1 MILILVEI
9 NTTNNYVKVT
19 QQKYFSNLTKVLK
32 LKKGIS
38 LTRKI
43 NVHLIKVVHPAH
55 FFKSSNSTKSILS
68 DLFKNLKLIFC

>member
-38 LTRKI
+38 LTHKI
-43 NVHLIKVVHPAH
+43 SVHLIKVVHPTH

-68 DLFKNLKLIFC
+68 DFFKNLKLIFC